1 MGAIHCYV
9 CNGSEF
15 TEREGIVRDA
25 PDLRIQECTLCGFVF
40 LQPLDD
46 RGEQFYA
53 DSGMHERDVAI
64 EEWLRETSV
73 DDERRLKALLPKIV
87 NRNVLD
93 VGCGAGGF
101 LNAAMLYAKEAT
113 GVEPESRL
121 APHFQ
126 ELGLRVHSS
135 INALPAHSYD
145 LITLFHVLEH
155 VPDPRAMLTELSS
168 LLSDRGEII
177 VEVPSSSDALL
188 SIYKSDAF
196 SRFTY
201 WSCHLN
207 LFDQHTLKKLAT
219 QAGLRVNFV
228 TQLQRYPLSNHLH
241 WLATGGPGGH
251 KTWSQIDSPELDAA
265 YAASLARMGA
275 CDTIFASLS
284 RMQED

>member
-1 MGAIHCYV
+1 MSATHCYL

-15 TEREGIVRDA
+15 TERDGIVRDA
-25 PDLRIQECTLCGFVF
+25 PGLKIQECTSCGLVF
-40 LQPLDD
+40 LQPPDD

-53 DSGMHERDVAI
+53 DSGMHEGDVAI
-64 EEWLRETSV
+64 EEWLRETAV
-73 DDERRLKALLPKIV
+73 DDERRLKTLRTKIT

-101 LNAAMLYAKEAT
+101 LNAATLYAKEAT

-126 ELGLRVHSS
+126 ELGLLVHSS
-135 INALPAHSYD
+135 IGALPTHSYD

-155 VPDPRAMLTELSS
+155 IPDPRAMLMELSG
-168 LLSDRGEII
+168 LLSETGEII

-188 SIYKSDAF
+188 TIYKSDAF

-207 LFDQHTLKKLAT
+207 LFNQHTLQKLAT
-219 QAGLRVNFV
+219 QAGLRVNFA

-241 WLATGGPGGH
+241 WLATGEPGGH
-251 KTWSQIDSPELDAA
+251 KTWSLIDSPELDAA
-265 YAASLARMGA
+265 YAASLARMGV

-284 RMQED
+284 LPQED